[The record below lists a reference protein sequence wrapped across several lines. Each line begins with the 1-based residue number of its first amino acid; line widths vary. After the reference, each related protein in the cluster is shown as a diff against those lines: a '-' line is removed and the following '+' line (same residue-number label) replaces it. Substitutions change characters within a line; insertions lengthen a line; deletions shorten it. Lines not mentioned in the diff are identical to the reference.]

1 MASEITSIH
10 KSWSSLLKN
19 LRQKIT
25 LDKLN
30 NPLGFILLTF
40 FSILIAIAI
49 AKFGI
54 MAGVFILIILIG
66 LPLIYTIVAF
76 PKIGITILIIAA
88 YFVMFI
94 IRIGVPIPLGV
105 VMDAF
110 QLLLLI
116 GFLYRQKF
124 DKNWEMMKHP
134 ISIMLLIWI
143 TYNLIEVINPT
154 SESMMAWVY
163 TVRSVAAVMLTFF
176 IFMYYIDSVKF
187 IRFILKVWIALS
199 VFAALYAVK
208 QEYIGFFQFEK
219 EGLKDPKIISLYF
232 INGSWRKFSIFSDPV
247 AFAYNMVI
255 SSILCF
261 VLLLEQKVIYKKI
274 ILGTFVALF
283 LMTMLFSGT
292 RGAYVLVPAALAMF
306 AVINYSKKVLILS
319 VIGGLFIGLLI
330 IMPTG
335 NPTLQRFQSAFKPS
349 KDASFNLRKENQKK
363 IQPYIQS
370 HPMGGGLGATGV
382 WGQKFA
388 PNSYLA
394 NFPPDSGYVRVAVE
408 LGYIGI
414 FLFCI
419 LIFIIIKT
427 GINNFF
433 KIQDPELKNY
443 CLAMTLIIFTLNI
456 ANYPQEALVQY
467 PINIYFN
474 LFAALICK
482 CLEFDK
488 KIQQQLIT

>member
-1 MASEITSIH
+1 MASGMTSIQ

-187 IRFILKVWIALS
+187 IRFILKVLIALS